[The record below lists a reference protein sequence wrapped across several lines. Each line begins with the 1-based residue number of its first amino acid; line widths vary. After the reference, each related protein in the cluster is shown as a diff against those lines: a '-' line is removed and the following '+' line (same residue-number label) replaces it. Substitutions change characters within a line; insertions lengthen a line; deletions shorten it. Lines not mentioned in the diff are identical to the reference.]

1 MELSWLSSQPL
12 QLHAGEDAASGLRLV
27 GAADPVRRAAV
38 ENLIRRR
45 FAEQHQARI
54 WHFMPCLFGLESAD
68 GRLHG
73 AVGFRA
79 AQDETLF
86 LERYLDVPIEQ
97 AMHARYGVPAARD
110 EIIEIGNLAAQ
121 GLGTARLMIV
131 ALTAWLAGQGYR
143 WVVFTGT
150 RVLVNSFRRLGL
162 TPLALGAAERARMGD
177 EAPDWGSYYDSQP
190 QVMFGEI
197 AGGHRHLSTLGVL
210 DAATAAVAIPAAQPM
225 ERRHALCA

>member
-1 MELSWLSSQPL
+1 MGLSWLSPQQPEL
-12 QLHAGEDAASGLRLV
+12 YAGQDETHGLRLV
-27 GAADPVRRAAV
+27 GAVDPARRAAV
-38 ENLIRRR
+38 ESLIRRR

-79 AQDETLF
+79 ARAETLF
-86 LERYLDVPIEQ
+86 LERYLDVPVEQ
-97 AMHARYGVPAARD
+97 AMQARYGVPAARD

-131 ALTAWLAGQGYR
+131 ALTGWLAGQGYR
-143 WVVFTGT
+143 WVVITGT

-162 TPLALGAAERARMGD
+162 TPLALGPAERARMGE

-197 AGGHRHLSTLGVL
+197 AGGHRHLTTLGVL
-210 DAATAAVAIPAAQPM
+210 DAASIAVAFPAAQLP

>member
-1 MELSWLSSQPL
+1 MELPWLSSQQPYP
-12 QLHAGEDAASGLRLV
+12 HVGRDSAGDLRLTL
-27 GAADPVRRAAV
+27 AADPARRVAV

-45 FAEQHQARI
+45 FAEQHHARI

-68 GRLHG
+68 GALHG
-73 AVGFRA
+73 AVGCRA
-79 AQDETLF
+79 AQSGALF
-86 LERYLDVPIEQ
+86 LERYLDAPIEQ
-97 AMHARYGVPAARD
+97 AMLERYGVVAGRE

-131 ALTAWLAGQGYR
+131 ALTELLVGQGYR

-162 TPLALGAAERARMGD
+162 TPLALGMAERARMGE
-177 EAPDWGSYYDSQP
+177 EASDWGSYYDSQP

-197 AGGHRHLSTLGVL
+197 AGGHRRLLTLGVL
-210 DAATAAVAIPAAQPM
+210 DPATTPVGFSPAQLTERCHAV
-225 ERRHALCA
+225 CA